1 MKNKKWN
8 NTILMLALVLL
19 LLGLIAEEAWYFIL
33 PIAMIALIII
43 LLLDIYSIYISY
55 KSKKK
60 QGACLA

>member
-8 NTILMLALVLL
+8 NRILMLALV

-33 PIAMIALIII
+33 PIAIIALIII

-55 KSKKK
+55 KSKKSK
-60 QGACLA
+60 ELT

>member
-1 MKNKKWN
+1 
-8 NTILMLALVLL
+8 MLALVLL

-33 PIAMIALIII
+33 PIAIIALIII

-60 QGACLA
+60 

>member
-33 PIAMIALIII
+33 PIAMIAFIII

-60 QGACLA
+60 

>member
-19 LLGLIAEEAWYFIL
+19 LLGLIAEEAWSFIL
-33 PIAMIALIII
+33 PIAMIAFIII

-60 QGACLA
+60 